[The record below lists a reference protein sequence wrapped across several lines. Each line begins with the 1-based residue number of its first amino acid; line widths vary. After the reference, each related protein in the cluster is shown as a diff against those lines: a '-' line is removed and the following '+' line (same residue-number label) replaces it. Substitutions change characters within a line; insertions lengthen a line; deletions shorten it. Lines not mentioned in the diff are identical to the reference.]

1 MATLNK
7 FTKTL
12 SIDEKA
18 EIKEKFIE
26 VRWQKEQQNEMV
38 FSNGNSNIQS
48 IRVIGGKL
56 LKFKLNDS
64 HTHARMRRR
73 KKTVK
78 RCMWASALTM
88 GSSDADAN
96 AGCAADSAAGLQ
108 QCKATPH
115 EVDLSEEEAVAGAAG
130 AGEEQSRTL
139 KGSYHSDFSSC
150 SCLVFNRQRSRTSKK
165 LIKLGIVKLK
175 LNLISWHECWTG
187 EEEIVQEQ
195 RSNFALHLR
204 E

>member
-1 MATLNK
+1 M
-7 FTKTL
+7 
-12 SIDEKA
+12 
-18 EIKEKFIE
+18 
-26 VRWQKEQQNEMV
+26 Q
-38 FSNGNSNIQS
+38 SN
-48 IRVIGGKL
+48 
-56 LKFKLNDS
+56 
-64 HTHARMRRR
+64 
-73 KKTVK
+73 
-78 RCMWASALTM
+78 
-88 GSSDADAN
+88 
-96 AGCAADSAAGLQ
+96 
-108 QCKATPH
+108 PH